1 MTKLT
6 LSESFDLVP
15 SPLFWAA
22 AANVQWGENI
32 FENEFEYTPVVSRT
46 FFMTFKVIVKRS
58 KWLKSVPPSFVVTGV
73 PPMFF
78 IFKNPSLGMY

>member
-22 AANVQWGENI
+22 AANVQWVENI
-32 FENEFEYTPVVSRT
+32 SEIEFEYTTSVSQ
-46 FFMTFKVIVKRS
+46 
-58 KWLKSVPPSFVVTGV
+58 
-73 PPMFF
+73 
-78 IFKNPSLGMY
+78 IFYDI

>member
-22 AANVQWGENI
+22 AANVQWGENFFQI
-32 FENEFEYTPVVSRT
+32 EFEYTPSVSQ
-46 FFMTFKVIVKRS
+46 
-58 KWLKSVPPSFVVTGV
+58 
-73 PPMFF
+73 
-78 IFKNPSLGMY
+78 IFYDI

>member
-32 FENEFEYTPVVSRT
+32 FEIEFEYR
-46 FFMTFKVIVKRS
+46 
-58 KWLKSVPPSFVVTGV
+58 
-73 PPMFF
+73 
-78 IFKNPSLGMY
+78 IFASSNARY

>member
-22 AANVQWGENI
+22 AANVQWGEKKIKSILNI
-32 FENEFEYTPVVSRT
+32 R
-46 FFMTFKVIVKRS
+46 
-58 KWLKSVPPSFVVTGV
+58 
-73 PPMFF
+73 
-78 IFKNPSLGMY
+78 IFYDIYVAGMS

>member
-22 AANVQWGENI
+22 AANVQCGENI
-32 FENEFEYTPVVSRT
+32 FEIEFEYTLLCGLTIDSIVQNFGFFSRGT
-46 FFMTFKVIVKRS
+46 N
-58 KWLKSVPPSFVVTGV
+58 LK
-73 PPMFF
+73 
-78 IFKNPSLGMY
+78 I